1 MNEDQWGL
9 KKKNPTKWPFFSVK
23 KNIFQCFNNNK
34 NTINFSFQ
42 QDLHFPPPLPS
53 TSSHY
58 LPRKESNNLPIFNSL
73 KLFNASGIVNPLIL
87 NFLIPLWSCLY
98 FILSIMPIKW
108 YIKQLFL
115 PNLKTSFTFLF
126 WVFLHVKNKYDG
138 WKISYSYKLNIY

>member
-9 KKKNPTKWPFFSVK
+9 KKKKKPTKWPFFSVK

-73 KLFNASGIVNPLIL
+73 KLFNASGIVNPLSSI
-87 NFLIPLWSCLY
+87 FSFFYEVVFTSSCLSCPLSDISSNFFYQIWKHPLLFY
-98 FILSIMPIKW
+98 FGYFYM
-108 YIKQLFL
+108 
-115 PNLKTSFTFLF
+115 
-126 WVFLHVKNKYDG
+126 
-138 WKISYSYKLNIY
+138 